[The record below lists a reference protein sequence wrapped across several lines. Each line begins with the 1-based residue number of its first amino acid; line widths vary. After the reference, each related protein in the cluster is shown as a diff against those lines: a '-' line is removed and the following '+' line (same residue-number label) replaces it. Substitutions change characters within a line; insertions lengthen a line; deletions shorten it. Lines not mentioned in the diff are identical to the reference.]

1 MTKYITIRIPIPT
14 LSWFTKKE
22 EEEFS
27 NTYSDLSNRIA
38 EIQSRISVAKR
49 SLECSARSNKDTSSQ
64 IKLAVDTDAKTER
77 PRSETDRDRK
87 AAEMNDLK
95 AKLLGKKN

>member
-14 LSWFTKKE
+14 LNWFTKKE

-27 NTYSDLSNRIA
+27 DTYSDLSNRIA
-38 EIQSRISVAKR
+38 EIQARISVAKK

-64 IKLAVDTDAKTER
+64 TKLAVDTDPKTER
-77 PRSETDRDRK
+77 PRSDDRDRK

>member
-22 EEEFS
+22 EEELS
-27 NTYSDLSNRIA
+27 NTYSDLPNRIA

-64 IKLAVDTDAKTER
+64 TKLAVDTDAKTER
-77 PRSETDRDRK
+77 PRSDDRDRK

>member
-14 LSWFTKKE
+14 LGWFTKKE

-38 EIQSRISVAKR
+38 EIQSRISVATR
-49 SLECSARSNKDTSSQ
+49 SLERSTRSDKAASPQ
-64 IKLAVDTDAKTER
+64 PKLAVDTDAKTDQ
-77 PRSETDRDRK
+77 PRSDDRDRK

-95 AKLLGKKN
+95 AKLLGKKK

>member
-1 MTKYITIRIPIPT
+1 MSKYITIRIPIPT
-14 LSWFTKKE
+14 LDWFTKKE

-27 NTYSDLSNRIA
+27 NTYSDLSNRIT

-77 PRSETDRDRK
+77 PRSDDRDRK